1 MKSEEA
7 QFENF
12 KSSLGVFM
20 QRTHALVDRVLCDEA
35 NKAHLS
41 PLVPWVSEVMSA
53 SRERVFVEQVA
64 MAYWSR
70 MGMTSTS
77 APARLKIMELD
88 GLTVALRQSL
98 APTRGASPVAEGASH
113 CSQGQIHLLW
123 VCSLTV
129 GSLLDAIG
137 DMFPL
142 VRGILRST
150 QDAIDVARS

>member
-1 MKSEEA
+1 MKNEEA

-12 KSSLGVFM
+12 KSSLGLFM
-20 QRTHALVDRVLCDEA
+20 QRTHALVDRILCDED
-35 NKAHLS
+35 NKGHLS

-53 SRERVFVEQVA
+53 SMDREFVEQVA
-64 MAYWSR
+64 LAYWSR

-77 APARLKIMELD
+77 TPARLKILEMD
-88 GLTVALRQSL
+88 GLSEAIRNSL
-98 APTRGASPVAEGASH
+98 QQDDEVDHEASFA
-113 CSQGQIHLLW
+113 QTHLLS

-137 DMFPL
+137 EMFPL

>member
-1 MKSEEA
+1 MNDDEQIEA
-7 QFENF
+7 F
-12 KSSLGVFM
+12 KASLAAFLE
-20 QRTHALVDRVLCDEA
+20 QTNALVDWVLSDEA
-35 NKAHLS
+35 TKSHLS

-53 SRERVFVEQVA
+53 SMEREFVEKVA
-64 MAYWSR
+64 LAYWSR

-77 APARLKIMELD
+77 SPARLKIMELD
-88 GLTVALRQSL
+88 GLTAAIGQCLPRGGQTSGEAGQS
-98 APTRGASPVAEGASH
+98 AITPQQS
-113 CSQGQIHLLW
+113 HLLW

-137 DMFPL
+137 EMFPL

>member
-12 KSSLGVFM
+12 KASLGVFM

-53 SRERVFVEQVA
+53 SMDREFVEQVA
-64 MAYWSR
+64 LAYWSR
-70 MGMTSTS
+70 MGMTATS
-77 APARLKIMELD
+77 SPARLKILELD
-88 GLTVALRQSL
+88 GLSAAIAQSL
-98 APTRGASPVAEGASH
+98 AEAPATGPATFA
-113 CSQGQIHLLW
+113 QNHLLG
-123 VCSLTV
+123 VCSLAV

-137 DMFPL
+137 DLFPL

-150 QDAIDVARS
+150 LDAIDVARS